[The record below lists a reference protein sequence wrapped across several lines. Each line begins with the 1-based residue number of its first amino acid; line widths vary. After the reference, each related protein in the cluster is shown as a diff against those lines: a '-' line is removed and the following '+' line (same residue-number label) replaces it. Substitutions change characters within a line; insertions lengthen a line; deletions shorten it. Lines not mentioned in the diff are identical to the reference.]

1 MIPNLD
7 YKGIEFPVSKKIIT
21 RLNQKI
27 KSVRKQTSVSK
38 FIYGRENLKI
48 TGTCYRWEMKAI

>member
-27 KSVRKQTSVSK
+27 KSVRK
-38 FIYGRENLKI
+38 
-48 TGTCYRWEMKAI
+48 